1 MTAAAVRA
9 GAGSVTFLESNENRC
24 QALTGRSATLPFR
37 GGVPQVNTRHIDHSS
52 CKRERRS
59 PVVPDASAPAVTS
72 TATAPSPAVPRTA
85 AEERLAYRL
94 FTGPDD
100 RSFCERVSTAL
111 AEGYVL
117 HGSPS
122 ATFNGSTVIVA
133 QAVVLPAA
141 IASADAAV
149 ADAVED
155 LDNDAYGFEDV
166 IGGHA

>member
-1 MTAAAVRA
+1 
-9 GAGSVTFLESNENRC
+9 VT
-24 QALTGRSATLPFR
+24 
-37 GGVPQVNTRHIDHSS
+37 TRHIDHSS

-59 PVVPDASAPAVTS
+59 FVVPDASAPAVPG
-72 TATAPSPAVPRTA
+72 TATLPTAAVPGA
-85 AEERLAYRL
+85 AIEEKLAYRL

-111 AEGYVL
+111 AEGYIL

-141 IASADAAV
+141 IARADAV
-149 ADAVED
+149 ADAVDGLEMD
-155 LDNDAYGFEDV
+155 GFGYGETTE
-166 IGGHA
+166 GRS